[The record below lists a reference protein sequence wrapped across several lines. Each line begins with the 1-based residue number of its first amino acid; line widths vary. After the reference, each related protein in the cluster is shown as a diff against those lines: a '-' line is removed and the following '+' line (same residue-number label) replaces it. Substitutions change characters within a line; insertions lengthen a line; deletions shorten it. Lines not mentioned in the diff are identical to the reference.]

1 MKRTIVICLLLAGCK
16 ATDPIDPQY
25 RALDKQIQATYKAL
39 PAECKTAPV
48 MAQIAAIEQ
57 QAIAFKAT
65 CDTYVQAEKEKNK
78 GLRWKLGFAGIGY
91 LLIATFFYMREK
103 GKWLF

>member
-1 MKRTIVICLLLAGCK
+1 MRRALVLCLLLAGCK
-16 ATDPIDPQY
+16 AGDPIDPQY
-25 RALDKQIQATYKAL
+25 KALDKQIQATYKTL

-65 CDTYVQAEKEKNK
+65 CDTYVQAEREKNN
-78 GLRWKLGFAGIGY
+78 GLRWKLACAGIGY
-91 LLIATFFYMREK
+91 LLIAAFFYMRER
-103 GKWLF
+103 GKWLS